1 MFLVNQK
8 KKKANK
14 SNKVFKS
21 LWLKLLTIH
30 AKCYWHFSNIFQ
42 FPYLHFVGNT
52 SLPVF
57 DIAFIGGCA
66 QQVVLAALIGCAVHT
81 RLSLCISGCS
91 PLVILFSWEVQWH
104 SSSLVMS
111 SKVCHICC
119 CSRVDVSPLA
129 VADLPVPGVMQM
141 SKACAL

>member
-1 MFLVNQK
+1 MDKPLNDSCKMLFAFFFLT
-8 KKKANK
+8 
-14 SNKVFKS
+14 S
-21 LWLKLLTIH
+21 
-30 AKCYWHFSNIFQ
+30 
-42 FPYLHFVGNT
+42 YLYFVGNT

-57 DIAFIGGCA
+57 DIAFIGECA
-66 QQVVLAALIGCAVHT
+66 QQVVLTALIGCAVHT
-81 RLSLCISGCS
+81 RLSLCISGCT

-129 VADLPVPGVMQM
+129 VADLPIPGVMQM
-141 SKACAL
+141 SKACGL

>member
-21 LWLKLLTIH
+21 IWLKLLTIH

-57 DIAFIGGCA
+57 DIAFIGGCGACRLNWLCSAHKAKPVHKWMQPTGDIVFVGGAMA
-66 QQVVLAALIGCAVHT
+66 Q
-81 RLSLCISGCS
+81 
-91 PLVILFSWEVQWH
+91 LFSCHVIK
-104 SSSLVMS
+104 SMS
-111 SKVCHICC
+111 HLLLQQGGC
-119 CSRVDVSPLA
+119 
-129 VADLPVPGVMQM
+129 
-141 SKACAL
+141 